1 MKEVTIYT
9 IPTCKYC
16 KSVKKLLDELK
27 VNYKDVDV
35 SEDLEAQREMVE
47 KSGQVGVPVV
57 VIGDE
62 VVVGYDRRKLK
73 KKFEVKREK

>member
-1 MKEVTIYT
+1 MPKVTVYS

-27 VNYKDVDV
+27 VKYHDVDV
-35 SEDLEAQREMVE
+35 SEDLDAQREMIE

-62 VVVGYDRRKLK
+62 VLVGYDRRKLK
-73 KKFEVKREK
+73 KIFSE